1 VSRYSDL
8 DDYVDPI
15 SGVLKNRFGI
25 VDATLLSETEAD
37 LAAARSRE
45 LALAPLKGKFDLAHL
60 QAIHKYLFGDL
71 YDWAGRLRTV
81 DISKNGHL
89 FAHHAHLA
97 FATKELF
104 SKLAQ
109 ERCLAGLGQN
119 AFASRTAYF
128 FSEINALHPFR
139 EGNGRTQR
147 EFLSFLALRNGYY
160 IAWEQLDQ
168 ARMLQASIESFHGDL
183 RNLTLLFRE
192 ITQPAHGSTVSD

>member
-1 VSRYSDL
+1 VSRYSGL
-8 DDYVDPI
+8 DEYIDPI

-45 LALAPLKGKFDLAHL
+45 LALTPLKGKFDLAHL
-60 QAIHKYLFGDL
+60 QATHKYLFGDL
-71 YDWAGRLRTV
+71 YDWAGQLRSV
-81 DISKNGHL
+81 DISKNGHV

-97 FATKELF
+97 AAAHDLF
-104 SKLAQ
+104 SKLAT
-109 ERCLAGLGQN
+109 ERCLAGLDLH
-119 AFASRTAYF
+119 AFASRAAYF

-147 EFLSFLALRNGYY
+147 EFFSFLALRNGYY
-160 IAWEQLDQ
+160 LAWEQLDQ

-183 RNLTLLFRE
+183 RNLTLLFCNISE
-192 ITQPAHGSTVSD
+192 AAPG